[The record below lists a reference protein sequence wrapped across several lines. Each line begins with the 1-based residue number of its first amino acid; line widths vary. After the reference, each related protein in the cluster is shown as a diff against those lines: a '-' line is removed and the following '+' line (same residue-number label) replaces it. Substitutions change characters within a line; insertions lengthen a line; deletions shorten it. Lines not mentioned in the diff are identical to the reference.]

1 MSRAVYTF
9 TNKESNQ
16 LVDVIE
22 FELLDNVGCRAWQYA
37 VMLNSKSRIILK
49 KVTAT
54 LNTKIPTDINDQYAH
69 LRFIIDQLSTTE
81 FKTDLY
87 VPESFDLVAQGFMNA
102 LHRHFTNS
110 CAKLWNLQYTNF
122 DQQNNLNAILQELNI
137 SIHKLEDFIPTKHKL
152 KYYQNNN
159 NEIWTINNGRELG
172 YDIFPFRQYHSYEPT
187 DLILN
192 PYILGKTL
200 LESFFC
206 DDDPTSWDTRGH
218 MRTNGGACMI
228 LSTERQEIY
237 ESKEFVEWLNDY
249 NLSKEQCY
257 ADFPLGNFVPG
268 HKDKLISLQRDLHK
282 YSCQVDIQ
290 L

>member
-1 MSRAVYTF
+1 MSRALYTF

-16 LVDVIE
+16 LVDVVE
-22 FELLDNVGCRAWQYA
+22 FNLLDNPGCRAWQYA

-69 LRFIIDQLSTTE
+69 LKSIIDQLSTTE

-87 VPESFDLVAQGFMNA
+87 VPESFDLVAQDFMNA

-122 DQQNNLNAILQELNI
+122 DQQNNLNTILQELNI

-172 YDIFPFRQYHSYEPT
+172 YDIFPFRQYHSYEPA
-187 DLILN
+187 DLILDS
-192 PYILGKTL
+192 YILGKTL
-200 LESFFC
+200 LESFVC
-206 DDDPTSWDTRGH
+206 DDDPTSWDTHGH
-218 MRTNGGACMI
+218 MRTNGGACMV
-228 LSTERQEIY
+228 LSKHRQEIY
-237 ESKEFVEWLNDY
+237 ESKEFAEWLESRGLTTY
-249 NLSKEQCY
+249 QKP

-268 HKDKLISLQRDLHK
+268 HRSKMDALKNQLFK
-282 YSCQVDIQ
+282 YSCQLNIQ